1 LAWEPPDRFRQLRSG
16 VAAFVLQT
24 LGVCGLQGFTLAWM
38 SVPWCWLVILGFSVL
53 VAVRARGRIIGRG
66 C

>member
-1 LAWEPPDRFRQLRSG
+1 LAWEPPDGFRQPRSG

-24 LGVCGLQGFTLAWM
+24 LGVCVLQGFTLAWT
-38 SVPWCWLVILGFSVL
+38 SVPLCWLVILVFSVF